1 MNADNGEHHLTII
14 IGAGAAGLTAAIYAA
29 RANLKPLVIRGPQP
43 GGQLVTTT
51 NVENYPGFINGILGP
66 ELMRCFEAQAA
77 RFQTEL
83 RQGTITRVD
92 LAQRPFQLIVDR
104 EKSLWADTVIIAT
117 GATPRYLGLENERR
131 LLGRGISSCAICDGF
146 FFQEEEVAV
155 VGGGDAALENAL
167 FLTRFADHVY
177 VIHRRARLRASKWL
191 QQLALS
197 QSKLS
202 FIWNTRVQDILGDE
216 ELEGLLLEEVKTG
229 ETSILPVKGLF
240 VAIGHQPNTAIFK
253 EWLEMDEEGY
263 IFTQADSTQ
272 TSVAGVFACGDARD
286 RVYRQAVTAAGSGC
300 MAAMDAERWLQ
311 SHHQTR
317 VSLVR
322 AITIRLGC

>member
-1 MNADNGEHHLTII
+1 MNASNSEHHSAII

-29 RANLKPLVIRGPQP
+29 RANLKPLVIRGPKP

-77 RFQTEL
+77 RFKTEL
-83 RQGTITRVD
+83 RQGTITAVD
-92 LAQRPFQLIVDR
+92 FSQRPFHLIADR
-104 EKSLWADTVIIAT
+104 EQSLFADTVIIAT
-117 GATPRYLGLENERR
+117 GATPRYLGLENEQR
-131 LLGRGISSCAICDGF
+131 LLGRGVSSCATCDGF

-167 FLTRFADHVY
+167 FLTRFASHVY
-177 VIHRRARLRASKWL
+177 VIHRRTRLRASKIM
-191 QQLALS
+191 QQLAFS

-202 FIWNTRVQDILGDE
+202 FIWNTRVKDVLGND

-229 ETSILPVKGLF
+229 QTSILPVKGLF
-240 VAIGHQPNTAIFK
+240 VAIGHQPNTEIFK
-253 EWLEMDEEGY
+253 DWLEMDEEGY
-263 IFTQADSTQ
+263 IFTQPDSTH
-272 TSVAGVFACGDARD
+272 TSVAGVFACGDAQD

-300 MAAMDAERWLQ
+300 MAAIDAERWLQ
-311 SHHQTR
+311 SHHRTTISIVQEIT
-317 VSLVR
+317 VR
-322 AITIRLGC
+322 FCY